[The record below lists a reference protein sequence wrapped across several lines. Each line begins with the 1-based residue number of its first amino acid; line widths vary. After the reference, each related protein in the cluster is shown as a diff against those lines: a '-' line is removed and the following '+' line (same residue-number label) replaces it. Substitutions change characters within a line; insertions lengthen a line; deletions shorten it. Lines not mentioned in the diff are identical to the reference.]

1 MQSDIEATQMI
12 AKLSFNCFWGTC
24 DEDNWL
30 WYFIYN
36 LFTLQKPKCFGSNY
50 TLCNEFPIFK
60 GKKCFNYYD
69 LWLTCRKETKAMLI
83 HRLDKTLSSCVV
95 WQDGV
100 IFLFRKLRY
109 VKGNNSNSYLTS
121 DRATIIVIWWIL
133 KWLTHTTVSREI
145 LYYNT
150 YL

>member
-12 AKLSFNCFWGTC
+12 AKLSFNCFWEHVMKIT
-24 DEDNWL
+24 DFDISSI
-30 WYFIYN
+30 IYLHYKN
-36 LFTLQKPKCFGSNY
+36 LNVLAVTIPYATSFLSLK
-50 TLCNEFPIFK
+50 E
-60 GKKCFNYYD
+60 KKCFNYYD

-83 HRLDKTLSSCVV
+83 HRQDKTLSSCVT

>member
-1 MQSDIEATQMI
+1 MKITDFDISSIIYLHYKNLNVLAVTIPYATSF
-12 AKLSFNCFWGTC
+12 LSLK
-24 DEDNWL
+24 E
-30 WYFIYN
+30 
-36 LFTLQKPKCFGSNY
+36 
-50 TLCNEFPIFK
+50 
-60 GKKCFNYYD
+60 KKCFNYYD

-83 HRLDKTLSSCVV
+83 HRLDKTLSSCVT